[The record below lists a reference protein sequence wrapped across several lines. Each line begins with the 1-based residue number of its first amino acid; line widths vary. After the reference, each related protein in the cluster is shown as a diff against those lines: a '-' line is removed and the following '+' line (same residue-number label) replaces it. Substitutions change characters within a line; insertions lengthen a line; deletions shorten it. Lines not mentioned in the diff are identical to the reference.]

1 MQRYY
6 FEISYN
12 GTPFSGWQRQPK
24 DKSVQEEIEKCFTKL
39 NSNQPIEIVGCG
51 RTDTGVHA
59 HHYIFHVDLPE
70 NFIIENI
77 VAKLNRMLPFSIA
90 VQNCFPVLQD
100 EHARFSATARTYR
113 YFINFKKDPFKQ
125 DQSLYMPYA
134 IDFDL
139 MNEAAKLLIGTKDFT
154 SFSKLHT
161 DVKTNI
167 CTVTNAVWV
176 KLDEDNAYFEITA
189 NRFLRNMVRAT
200 VGTLLDVGKGNLE
213 SKEINRILE
222 EKNRSSA
229 STSIAA
235 HGLYLWKIE
244 Y

>member
-24 DKSVQEEIEKCFTKL
+24 DKSVQEEIENCFTKL
-39 NSNQPIEIVGCG
+39 NSNQSIEIVGCG

-70 NFIIENI
+70 CFNVENI
-77 VAKLNRMLPFSIA
+77 IAKLNRMLPFSIA
-90 VQNCFPVLQD
+90 VQNCFSVTQD
-100 EHARFSATARTYR
+100 DHARFSAIARTYR
-113 YFINFKKDPFKQ
+113 YYVNFKKNPFKQ
-125 DQSLYMPYA
+125 FLSLYIPYE
-134 IDFDL
+134 IDFEK
-139 MNEAAKLLIGTKDFT
+139 MNRAAQLLIGTKDFT

-161 DVKTNI
+161 DVKTNV
-167 CTVTNAVWV
+167 CTVTNAKWV
-176 KLDEDNAYFEITA
+176 KIDENNAYFEITA

-200 VGTLLDVGKGNLE
+200 VGTLLDVGKGVIE
-213 SKEINRILE
+213 PKDIERVLE

-229 STSIAA
+229 SLSIAA

>member
-12 GTPFSGWQRQPK
+12 GTPYSGWQRQPN
-24 DKSVQEEIEKCFTKL
+24 DKSVQEEIENCFTKL
-39 NSNQPIEIVGCG
+39 NSNQPLEIIGCG

-59 HHYIFHVDLPE
+59 HHYIFHIDLPDS
-70 NFIIENI
+70 FLVENI
-77 VAKLNRMLPFSIA
+77 VAKLNRMLPYSIA
-90 VQNCFPVLQD
+90 VQSCIPVSMD
-100 EHARFSATARTYR
+100 DHARFSAKARTYR
-113 YFINFKKDPFKQ
+113 YFVNFKKDPFMQ
-125 DQSLYMPYA
+125 FQSLYIPYQV
-134 IDFDL
+134 DL
-139 MNEAAKLLIGTKDFT
+139 AKMNEATEFLIGTKDFT

-167 CTVTNAVWV
+167 CNVTNAKWV
-176 KLDEDNAYFEITA
+176 KVDENTAYFEITA

-200 VGTLLDVGKGNLE
+200 VGTLLDVGKGILE
-213 SKEINRILE
+213 PKDINRILE

-229 STSIAA
+229 SLSIAA
-235 HGLYLWKIE
+235 HGLFLWKIE

>member
-1 MQRYY
+1 
-6 FEISYN
+6 
-12 GTPFSGWQRQPK
+12 
-24 DKSVQEEIEKCFTKL
+24 
-39 NSNQPIEIVGCG
+39 
-51 RTDTGVHA
+51 
-59 HHYIFHVDLPE
+59 
-70 NFIIENI
+70 
-77 VAKLNRMLPFSIA
+77 
-90 VQNCFPVLQD
+90 
-100 EHARFSATARTYR
+100 
-113 YFINFKKDPFKQ
+113 
-125 DQSLYMPYA
+125 
-134 IDFDL
+134 

-200 VGTLLDVGKGNLE
+200 VGTLLDVGKGILK

>member
-12 GTPFSGWQRQPK
+12 GTPYSGWQRQPK

-59 HHYIFHVDLPE
+59 HHYIFHVELPE
-70 NFIIENI
+70 YFNVENI

-90 VQNCFPVLQD
+90 VQNCFPVSQD
-100 EHARFSATARTYR
+100 EHARFSAIARTYR

-125 DQSLYMPYA
+125 DQSLYIPYA

-176 KLDEDNAYFEITA
+176 KMDEDNAYFEITA

-200 VGTLLDVGKGNLE
+200 VGTLLDVGKGILE
-213 SKEINRILE
+213 PNKMNRILE
-222 EKNRSSA
+222 EMNRSSA